1 MAFKIFMEDFHRNT
15 VLGKAKVV
23 VQIQGPSYWKM
34 FFWTITGTHL
44 GSECRKIYSLKRYYN
59 SDMEMLVQGVVQTVP
74 WTCLFGT
81 RRFKMP

>member
-44 GSECRKIYSLKRYYN
+44 GSIHSKDTITLTWKC
-59 SDMEMLVQGVVQTVP
+59 
-74 WTCLFGT
+74 
-81 RRFKMP
+81 